1 MSEIAHGKFKLK
13 PQEFR
18 ENEGIRAPAQL
29 LIVQPRHLSGAGL
42 KRLHTVKS
50 TRHDFFRKQ
59 NVDNSDWC
67 DRFHRRYTQL
77 VII

>member
-18 ENEGIRAPAQL
+18 ENEGICAPAQL

-42 KRLHTVKS
+42 KRLRNVES
-50 TRHDFFRKQ
+50 TRHDFYRKQ
-59 NVDNSDWC
+59 NVNILTGVIASTGAILNS
-67 DRFHRRYTQL
+67 
-77 VII
+77 